1 MPVSTGSYTP
11 GDMYLGN
18 YPLATRRVT
27 VVSGAGELTRGTV
40 IGQITSG
47 LKYKTA
53 LGASGDGSEV
63 PRLILAEAVDAS
75 SGDVSALAYCSG
87 DFDQSKL
94 IFGAGVDAADF
105 EAACDAA
112 DRPIFIKTLA

>member
-1 MPVSTGSYTP
+1 
-11 GDMYLGN
+11 MYLGS
-18 YPLATRRVT
+18 YPLATRQVT
-27 VVSGAGELTRGTV
+27 VVSGAGALERGTV

-53 LGASGDGSEV
+53 LSASEDGSET
-63 PRLILAEAVDAS
+63 PRLILAADIDAT
-75 SGDVSALAYCSG
+75 SGDVETLAYCSG
-87 DFDQSKL
+87 DFDQAKL
-94 IFGAGVDAADF
+94 IFGTGITAAAF